1 MGRCL
6 PRNQWI
12 SWTGDGHP
20 VANEK
25 EIKGGSYYCEF
36 ADRFVAIWEDGFGVG
51 WTAAE
56 DEAARQ
62 VDGESDTDDVVTELL
77 EMFGRLLEYWDQGA
91 PVHPGSLIVDEV
103 KELVAWY
110 AKSEV
115 GE

>member
-56 DEAARQ
+56 DEAARP
-62 VDGESDTDDVVTELL
+62 VDGEKATESEPLKML
-77 EMFGRLLEYWDQGA
+77 ERLLEYWDQGS

-103 KELVAWY
+103 KELVARH
-110 AKSEV
+110 AKGEV